1 MKFSQYFVLCFL
13 IFSGRMGAPA
23 SRPAASRPGMGGGGG
38 GGGMSAQASAQ
49 IEELNAQVNTNF

>member
-1 MKFSQYFVLCFL
+1 
-13 IFSGRMGAPA
+13 MGAPA
-23 SRPAASRPGMGGGGG
+23 SRPAASRPGMGGGG